1 MEGNIV
7 ATYKTQWG
15 TCLISDAAYAGKTE
29 EELNRVRQDIQNTV
43 RSILLDISRREQS
56 AKRQAEHEEN
66 CKGGTAQFQ
75 D

>member
-15 TCLISDAAYAGKTE
+15 TCLISDAAYDGRTE

-43 RSILLDISRREQS
+43 RSILLDISRRDENV
-56 AKRQAEHEEN
+56 KRQAEH
-66 CKGGTAQFQ
+66 GTDRQRGAGQLQ
-75 D
+75 N

>member
-1 MEGNIV
+1 
-7 ATYKTQWG
+7 
-15 TCLISDAAYAGKTE
+15 LISDAAYAGKTE

-56 AKRQAEHEEN
+56 AKRQAEHDADPQ
-66 CKGGTAQFQ
+66 GGADQLQ